1 MSRVFPFRR
10 VALVLFGVLIASSFV
25 VTGLAAN
32 SEDNPQ
38 GWMWDGQSRETMTFD
53 VAENGT
59 RFFFAD
65 MPVFDDGMPAA
76 GNPFVTEGYIYP
88 AGTLNGT
95 NGVLADGSPEFPDK
109 VIGTWFCRGYFV
121 GDGMHA
127 VSGPFVLTSQILNFG
142 DEWGGV
148 TLITEGFELID
159 VGVVIERAVTGGT
172 GPYEA
177 ARGVANQTLLGFNG
191 TMGANLQYESEVYK
205 R

>member
-1 MSRVFPFRR
+1 MSRVFPLRR
-10 VALVLFGVLIASSFV
+10 LALVLFGLLIASSFV
-25 VTGLAAN
+25 VTGLAAAP
-32 SEDNPQ
+32 EDEPSD
-38 GWMWDGQSRETMTFD
+38 WMWGGKSRETMQFD

-65 MPVFDDGMPAA
+65 KPVFEDGMPAA
-76 GNPFVTEGYIYP
+76 GNAFVTEGYIYP
-88 AGTLNGT
+88 SGTLDAT
-95 NGVLADGSPEFPDK
+95 NGVLSDGSPEFPDK

-127 VSGPFVLTSQILNFG
+127 ITGPMVITTQTLNFG

-159 VGVVIERAVTGGT
+159 VGVAVERAVTGGT
-172 GPYEA
+172 GPYKSA
-177 ARGVANQTLLGFNG
+177 HGVGQQTLLGFNG
-191 TMGANLQYESEVYK
+191 TMGVNLNYETDVFK